1 MSGEKDIS
9 AVITTMKSKTFHSS
23 LKYVFF
29 DRTKPYAMI
38 LIKASRVN
46 NTANIGSV
54 IPRR

>member
-38 LIKASRVN
+38 LIIASKVN